1 MIAEQVL
8 EYLKAM
14 NEKQASDLY
23 ITVGHPPAV
32 RLETGVV
39 KLAKE
44 PLSADD
50 VRDIVKSVLTTR
62 QKRQFDETF
71 ELNTSLDLGKFGR
84 YRINVMQQRQLPAL
98 TIRRIVPNIPTFKE
112 LGLPDYI
119 GELIMKKRGLILV
132 SGMTGSGKSST
143 LASMV
148 DYRSKRENGHIVTIE
163 DPIEYYYE
171 HRNSIISQREVG
183 VDTESFAIALKN
195 ALRQR
200 PDVIMIGEVRDR
212 EVMEQALAASE
223 TGHLCISTIHTNNA
237 SQAIERVINM
247 FPEDRQMQV
256 RLNLSLNLQAVI
268 AQRLIPDLEGKLTL
282 AIEVMMNQ
290 GLVKE
295 LIMSGDIPKIRDV
308 MAQNISMGMC
318 TFDQS
323 LLKLFRDGVISEE
336 IAISYADQPGDIK
349 IKIQQ
354 IKMGNEDSA
363 LKKMDTSVL
372 SISE

>member
-1 MIAEQVL
+1 LIAEQVL